1 MSSFIL
7 LSMTAVAASFILNR
21 GVPPQQ
27 RKRKL
32 REDYEI
38 WREQVLG
45 VPTVDMRNYQVDDTD
60 YVHV

>member
-1 MSSFIL
+1 MSSIVL
-7 LSMTAVAASFILNR
+7 LSLTAVAASFIMNR

-32 REDYEI
+32 REEYEI

-45 VPTVDMRNYQVDDTD
+45 VPTVDMRNYQVDDSD
-60 YVHV
+60 FVVV